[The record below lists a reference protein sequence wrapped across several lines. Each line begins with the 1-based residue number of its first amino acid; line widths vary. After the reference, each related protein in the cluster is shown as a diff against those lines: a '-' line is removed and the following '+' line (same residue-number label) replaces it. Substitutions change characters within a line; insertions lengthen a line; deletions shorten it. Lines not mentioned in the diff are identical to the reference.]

1 MINDVLIVNIY
12 IWIGNFILCIYR
24 NIIIINLI
32 YVKELE
38 ENIVILT
45 LFIKVVLLI
54 YLFGYYYYYIFILVE

>member
-12 IWIGNFILCIYR
+12 IWIGNFILRIYR
-24 NIIIINLI
+24 NIIIINLV

-54 YLFGYYYYYIFILVE
+54 YLFGYYYYIFILFE

>member
-32 YVKELE
+32 YVKEME
-38 ENIVILT
+38 ENIVILM